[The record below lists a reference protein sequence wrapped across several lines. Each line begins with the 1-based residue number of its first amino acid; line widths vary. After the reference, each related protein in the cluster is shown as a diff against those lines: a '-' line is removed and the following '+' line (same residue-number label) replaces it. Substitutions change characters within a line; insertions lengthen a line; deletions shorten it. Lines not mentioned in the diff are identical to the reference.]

1 MTVFITTTFPTAQQG
16 LAGGVINSVLQLG
29 VALCLGLTDIIQS
42 ATVEEVGLGRS
53 YKNTFWFGVGAG
65 AVSLV
70 LMGAWGRVPKAKSD
84 LTADEKGE
92 LIREAKGEEQGRGF
106 GGDGVV
112 MPV

>member
-1 MTVFITTTFPTAQQG
+1 M
-16 LAGGVINSVLQLG
+16 INSVLQLG

-42 ATVEEVGLGRS
+42 ATVGGVGLGGS

-70 LMGAWGRVPKAKSD
+70 VMGAWGRVPMAKSD
-84 LTADEKGE
+84 LTADEKEE
-92 LIREAKGEEQGRGF
+92 LIREAEGGEQGCGV

-112 MPV
+112 MRV